1 MKDNKVFD
9 ELTRKYMPASDA
21 ADTVGGEILRAVNRL
36 IYRFYNDGDRLGEGY
51 GCRTCNFAA
60 RYLIN
65 IDKAYKLYINA
76 VWDCDSGYSE
86 GVSKRAYESFLD
98 LLVNYTVKKL
108 TKTDTD
114 LLTKRNRDD
123 MWDYYD
129 EEIDSYDDDDDD
141 YF

>member
-21 ADTVGGEILRAVNRL
+21 ADAVGGEILRAVNRL

-51 GCRTCNFAA
+51 GCETCNFAA

-76 VWDCDSGYSE
+76 VWDCDSGY
-86 GVSKRAYESFLD
+86 VSKRAYEMFLD
-98 LLVNYTVKKL
+98 MLVNFTVKKL

-114 LLTKRNRDD
+114 LLTTRNRDD
-123 MWDYYD
+123 MRDYYD
-129 EEIDSYDDDDDD
+129 EEIDSYNDN
-141 YF
+141 Y

>member
-36 IYRFYNDGDRLGEGY
+36 IYRFYNDGDRLGEGC
-51 GCRTCNFAA
+51 GCETCNFAA
-60 RYLIN
+60 RYLTN
-65 IDKAYKLYINA
+65 IDKDYKMFIDA
-76 VWDCDSGYSE
+76 VWDCDSGC
-86 GVSKRAYESFLD
+86 VSKRTYEMFLD
-98 LLVNYTVKKL
+98 TLVDYTVKKL

-114 LLTKRNRDD
+114 LLTTRNHVD

-129 EEIDSYDDDDDD
+129 EELDSYNDN
-141 YF
+141 Y